1 MAATASSGELLP
13 AAPINGVIR
22 RVCADKG
29 VSFGSGAKDAIVKA
43 ATMSIFQLM
52 DE

>member
-1 MAATASSGELLP
+1 MP
-13 AAPINGVIR
+13 AASINSVIR
-22 RVCADKG
+22 QVCADKG
-29 VSFGSGAKDAIVKA
+29 VSFGSGAKDAIIKA